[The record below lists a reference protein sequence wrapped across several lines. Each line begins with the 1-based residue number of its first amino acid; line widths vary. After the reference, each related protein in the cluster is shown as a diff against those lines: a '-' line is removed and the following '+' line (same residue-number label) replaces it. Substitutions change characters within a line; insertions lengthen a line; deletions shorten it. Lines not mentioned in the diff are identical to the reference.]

1 MDGTQN
7 GKGEVWK
14 RFFENSN
21 SAAKYTIL
29 NFNDRLY
36 LSVERY
42 CTDLINGSLFRYI
55 FFYRK

>member
-1 MDGTQN
+1 MIRRMEK
-7 GKGEVWK
+7 GKFGNVFLK
-14 RFFENSN
+14 IVTV
-21 SAAKYTIL
+21 KYTIL